1 MTNILM
7 TRKNPQYLKQLNDRI
22 YHNNFGIGKITILND
37 EVCEII
43 FVKNNLKQKFLPDNY
58 KMGEDTI
65 RYMFFDM
72 HNFNFEINEE
82 VFYENSIVRIVKFL
96 ENGGVEIFSTVSNQT
111 IEIEIKNLW
120 KIEGLKEKEL
130 RLKEINDRNIIS
142 EQAKKDKIEREQKQQ
157 EEKNYLIENCGYK
170 ECEQVHDGKKCGNL
184 HAPEFHM
191 CHKCYIVSRG
201 EKWYRNSY
209 K

>member
-7 TRKNPQYLKQLNDRI
+7 TRKNPQHLKQLNDRI

-58 KMGEDTI
+58 KIGEDTF

-96 ENGGVEIFSTVSNQT
+96 ENGGVEIFSTISNQT

-130 RLKEINDRNIIS
+130 RLKEINNRNIIS

-157 EEKNYLIENCGYK
+157 EERNYLIENCGYK